1 MSPGHGDLSQP
12 IRISQHLVTLLP
24 RYENTINVYILPY
37 SLDVGKQ
44 GVFINI
50 QHKTFRNGKQMSGS
64 WFFPIGGR
72 NVVPQ
77 PVNIIMPNSNNP
89 NWSFIKL
96 LHWNLPCVFLPYLR
110 QMAKPK
116 ITGTSLLSYALY
128 KVLWLFSELL
138 KSLGNHR
145 ELLLIKVCIRILQP
159 MTNENRATSVCYGL

>member
-1 MSPGHGDLSQP
+1 MMMSPGHGDLSQP

-89 NWSFIKL
+89 N
-96 LHWNLPCVFLPYLR
+96 
-110 QMAKPK
+110 
-116 ITGTSLLSYALY
+116 
-128 KVLWLFSELL
+128 
-138 KSLGNHR
+138 
-145 ELLLIKVCIRILQP
+145 
-159 MTNENRATSVCYGL
+159 